1 MSDEFDFAAMTR
13 SVCEAKAACERFGQ
27 AAGAAA
33 KVLEREFAFLRE
45 FAAERAI
52 EIANDRAFRRQ
63 LRLRRDR
70 KNWRVT

>member
-1 MSDEFDFAAMTR
+1 MGKAVSGA
-13 SVCEAKAACERFGQ
+13 AKALEQFGKATQ
-27 AAGAAA
+27 AAAGII
-33 KVLEREFAFLRE
+33 EREFAFLRE

-52 EIANDRAFRRQ
+52 ETANDRAFRRQ